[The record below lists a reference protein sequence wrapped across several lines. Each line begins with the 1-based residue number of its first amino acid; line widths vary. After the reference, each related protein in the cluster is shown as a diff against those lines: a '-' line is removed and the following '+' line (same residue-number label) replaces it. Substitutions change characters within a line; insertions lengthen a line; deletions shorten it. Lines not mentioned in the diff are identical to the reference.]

1 MVARLPTESGQ
12 SQGIHGRELRDGWRL
27 LVEPTFG
34 GVAVRRIRPS
44 HIERWIAD
52 MAAQGISAAKVG
64 GAHGVLKRVLD
75 RAVRDRAIAMNPAV
89 LRRGSLPR
97 KTHREHPVLT
107 PAQVEKIATAMRRD
121 DDKTVVRLLAYG
133 GLRIGEALA
142 LRRSS
147 LDAVGK
153 TLTIRESAGEVHG
166 RLVVGPTKTYAVRT
180 ITLPTSLS
188 AELALRLENRPSAP
202 DTVIFANKHGNHR
215 RYRIWMRDSWA
226 KAIKKAKIEATPHDL
241 RSTCASLL
249 IDAGASVKDVQ
260 QHLGH
265 SSVITTMTIY
275 AKIRPGRSAD
285 LAAKLDALIAEP

>member
-1 MVARLPTESGQ
+1 M
-12 SQGIHGRELRDGWRL
+12 
-27 LVEPTFG
+27 
-34 GVAVRRIRPS
+34 
-44 HIERWIAD
+44 
-52 MAAQGISAAKVG
+52 
-64 GAHGVLKRVLD
+64 
-75 RAVRDRAIAMNPAV
+75 
-89 LRRGSLPR
+89 
-97 KTHREHPVLT
+97 
-107 PAQVEKIATAMRRD
+107 
-121 DDKTVVRLLAYG
+121 AYG

-142 LRRSS
+142 LRRSN
-147 LDAVGK
+147 LDRVGH

-188 AELALRLENRPSAP
+188 AELALRLAHRPGDP

-226 KAIKKAKIEATPHDL
+226 KAIQETKVAATPHDL

-249 IDAGASVKDVQ
+249 IDAGASVEDVQ

-285 LAAKLDALIAEP
+285 LASKLDHLIAES